1 MADYGVGGPDWSA
14 LPWSWAGERL
24 AGTRNYW
31 VVTADAHG
39 QPHSMPVWGVWDD
52 EELRF
57 VFSCAPTAK
66 KARNIAVN
74 PRVTFTNDDTVEAVS
89 VQGIATLVTDAARIE
104 TWVQRIGAK
113 YADAMGEA
121 AGDTTSDTAGD
132 DLAEFMRQN
141 ALIEVVPA
149 VAFAMIERADEFA
162 TRATRWR
169 FG

>member
-24 AGTRNYW
+24 AGTRSYW

-89 VQGIATLVTDAARIE
+89 VQGIATLVTDAERIE
-104 TWVQRIGAK
+104 TWVQRYVAK
-113 YADAMGEA
+113 YGDEVGPDFAD
-121 AGDTTSDTAGD
+121 
-132 DLAEFMRQN
+132 FMR
-141 ALIEVVPA
+141 AHAVVEVVPT